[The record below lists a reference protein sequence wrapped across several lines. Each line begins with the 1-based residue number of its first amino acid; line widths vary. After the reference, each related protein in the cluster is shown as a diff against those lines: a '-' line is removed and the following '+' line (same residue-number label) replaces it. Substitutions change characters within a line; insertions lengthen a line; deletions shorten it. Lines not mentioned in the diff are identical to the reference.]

1 MGPPLQRRLLRAN
14 PSATVASFQEIRAR
28 LFPSVAALASKPAL
42 LAIMSH
48 VFISHVEEDQL
59 LAQHIA
65 EYLEAQGYRAWY
77 YERDS
82 VPGVS
87 YLIQT
92 GEAIQRAVAVL
103 LIVSPDAIGSYQIT
117 KEIVRAHENGKSFI
131 PVLRDISHAEMQT
144 REPEWREALGAAAS
158 VRIPPTGLDAIL
170 PRIVAGLQFLGVQ
183 AGEEIVH
190 LGEQPSLSGS
200 VDVPTSGNA
209 EAVTFDE
216 VAAHPKTL
224 VDRQIGPFLVR
235 ALLGQGGSGIVYR
248 VRNPTLGREFALKL
262 FYPVRPDL
270 APGISAIIASGVHA
284 LASLQHPN
292 IVRIHDFANCR
303 IADVDCHYLV
313 MDYVDG
319 KTLDEWSNALDVDDH
334 LAVRVRVAHSVAS
347 ALSAAHETKYIDVV
361 GWERKG
367 VFHGDVKPGNILVAE
382 GHQPLLA
389 DFSMIDLRRLLDP
402 KVVPPAVLQAA
413 RVSMPLT
420 AAFGTPGFMAPEQ
433 EKDGVVNAKT
443 DIYGLGMT
451 FSRLFWE
458 RESSNNES
466 ADRLGDL
473 SDLVAAMANRVPE
486 ARPRDMAEV
495 VRLLGRA
502 ARAAGVKLPGGRA
515 ARP

>member
-1 MGPPLQRRLLRAN
+1 
-14 PSATVASFQEIRAR
+14 
-28 LFPSVAALASKPAL
+28 VAALASNHAI
-42 LAIMSH
+42 LATMSH
-48 VFISHVEEDQL
+48 VFISHVEEDRP

-65 EYLEAQGYRAWY
+65 EYLEAQRYRAWY

-117 KEIVRAHENGKSFI
+117 KEIVRAHENGKPFI

-158 VRIPPTGLDAIL
+158 VRIPPTGLDGIL

-183 AGEEIVH
+183 TGEEIVH
-190 LGEQPSLSGS
+190 LGEQPLLSES

-209 EAVTFDE
+209 GSATFDE
-216 VAAHPKTL
+216 IAIHPETL
-224 VDRQIGPFLVR
+224 VNRKIGPFLVR
-235 ALLGQGGSGIVYR
+235 ALVGRGGSGIVYC
-248 VRNPTLGREFALKL
+248 VRNPTLGRDFALKL

-292 IVRIHDFANCR
+292 IVRIHDFANFQ
-303 IADVDCHYLV
+303 IGDVDCHYLV

-319 KTLDEWSNALDVDDH
+319 KPLDEWSDALDVDDR
-334 LAVRVRVAHSVAS
+334 LAVRVQVAYRVAS
-347 ALSAAHETKYIDVV
+347 ALRAAHETKYIDVV

-389 DFSMIDLRRLLDP
+389 DFSMIDVRRLLDL
-402 KVVPPAVLQAA
+402 KVVPAVVI
-413 RVSMPLT
+413 RTTPVSMPIT

-433 EKDGVVNAKT
+433 ENEGVVNAKT

-451 FSRLFWE
+451 FSHLFRE
-458 RESSNNES
+458 RESSNNEFV
-466 ADRLGDL
+466 DRLGDL
-473 SDLVAAMANRVPE
+473 FDLVTAMTNRVPE

-495 VRLLGRA
+495 VRLLARA
-502 ARAAGVKLPGGRA
+502 ARAAGVKVAPGRE